1 MITEITTE
9 LTITELLRQVHKSYY
24 GSLSMHMVRSRGG
37 GGASGVVKVT
47 NPDAQRADAVLDGG
61 DDDDGA
67 CPGLHDVG
75 TIGSRYL
82 ETRRWDR
89 RIT

>member
-1 MITEITTE
+1 M
-9 LTITELLRQVHKSYY
+9 
-24 GSLSMHMVRSRGG
+24 
-37 GGASGVVKVT
+37 KVT

-61 DDDDGA
+61 DDDDDA
-67 CPGLHDVG
+67 CPGWHDVG

-82 ETRRWDR
+82 ETRRRDQ

>member
-37 GGASGVVKVT
+37 GASGVVKVT

-67 CPGLHDVG
+67 CPGWHDVG
-75 TIGSRYL
+75 TIG
-82 ETRRWDR
+82 
-89 RIT
+89 

>member
-37 GGASGVVKVT
+37 GGGASGVVKVT

-67 CPGLHDVG
+67 CPG
-75 TIGSRYL
+75 
-82 ETRRWDR
+82 
-89 RIT
+89 

>member
-1 MITEITTE
+1 
-9 LTITELLRQVHKSYY
+9 
-24 GSLSMHMVRSRGG
+24 MHMVRSRGGGGG

-61 DDDDGA
+61 DDDA
-67 CPGLHDVG
+67 CPGGHDVG

-82 ETRRWDR
+82 ETRRRDR